1 MKETFLFLHMKAIYL
16 DALPPRD
23 QSSGEQLYESNK
35 LTSPIQESSIGGQ
48 RHRCFQ
54 PQRCCLVEK
63 SLVMSRTA

>member
-35 LTSPIQESSIGGQ
+35 LTSPSLLSASALLPCRKEPRDVPNGMSQ
-48 RHRCFQ
+48 R
-54 PQRCCLVEK
+54 L
-63 SLVMSRTA
+63 TA